1 MEYVEEFF
9 TKSFFPLGELPSFQQ
24 TYSVSFSFILKK
36 EKCTEKFSAEI
47 VLWF

>member
-9 TKSFFPLGELPSFQQ
+9 TKSFFPLGKLTSFQQ
-24 TYSVSFSFILKK
+24 TFTVSFSFILKK
-36 EKCTEKFSAEI
+36 EKCAEKFSAET